1 MTTDSTARGSSTE
14 RGPSTEPAAAPPT
27 TRRSDEVLAVA
38 EFDERLP
45 AYFMLQVVAT
55 LLLTFIFIPII
66 PFWLVLGMPFH
77 RKQYQALSAVL
88 TRRSLK
94 IEGGV
99 LVKVQKSVPLDKI
112 TDLALNEGP
121 ILRHFGLCSLK
132 VETAGGGQGTATGH
146 AALVGV
152 KDAIAFR
159 DQVLAQR
166 DAIVF
171 GEDGA
176 SRGAGS
182 AAVASAADAT
192 SSLEGSNE
200 VLTDI
205 RDSLRRIETLMQER
219 ASEGR

>member
-1 MTTDSTARGSSTE
+1 MDTTHES
-14 RGPSTEPAAAPPT
+14 T
-27 TRRSDEVLAVA
+27 TRRPDEALATA

-45 AYFMLQVVAT
+45 VYFMAQT
-55 LLLTFIFIPII
+55 LFAMLVTFIFIPVI
-66 PFWLVLGMPFH
+66 PFWLFLGMPFH
-77 RKQYQALSAVL
+77 RRQYQALSAVL

-99 LVKVQKSVPLDKI
+99 LVRVQKSVPLDKI

-132 VETAGGGQGTATGH
+132 VETAGGGQGTGTGQ

-159 DQVLAQR
+159 DRVLAQR

-171 GEDGA
+171 GDADGPVRAAGA
-176 SRGAGS
+176 SDTTTTGS
-182 AAVASAADAT
+182 ADAT
-192 SSLEGSNE
+192 AL
-200 VLTDI
+200 LTEI
-205 RDSLRRIETLMQER
+205 RDSLVRLEEIARRRTDGP
-219 ASEGR
+219 A